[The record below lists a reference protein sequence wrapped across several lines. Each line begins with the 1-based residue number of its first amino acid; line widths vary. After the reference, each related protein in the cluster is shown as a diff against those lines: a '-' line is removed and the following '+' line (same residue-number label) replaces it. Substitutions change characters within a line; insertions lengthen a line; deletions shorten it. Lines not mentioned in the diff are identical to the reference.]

1 MFLEAYSRTFF
12 SFGCSFR
19 RVWPEELPRLFSAQ
33 VARLP
38 PNALHSAECIAE
50 NLNPN
55 ILTISSFKSSLELLK
70 MLLTVTKENIGTLT
84 KQTLWKWGHFER
96 ENPILK
102 IQLVL

>member
-50 NLNPN
+50 NLDPH
-55 ILTISSFKSSLELLK
+55 ILTISVAPLGIQIDGFPNANLKSK
-70 MLLTVTKENIGTLT
+70 TP
-84 KQTLWKWGHFER
+84 
-96 ENPILK
+96 NPNF
-102 IQLVL
+102 

>member
-1 MFLEAYSRTFF
+1 MFSEAYSRTFF

-50 NLNPN
+50 NLDPN
-55 ILTISSFKSSLELLK
+55 ILTISSSSSLELEPVPKK
-70 MLLTVTKENIGTLT
+70 MRLAEKDATNEKSKTLFQIAYDSGIIT
-84 KQTLWKWGHFER
+84 YS
-96 ENPILK
+96 P
-102 IQLVL
+102 VS